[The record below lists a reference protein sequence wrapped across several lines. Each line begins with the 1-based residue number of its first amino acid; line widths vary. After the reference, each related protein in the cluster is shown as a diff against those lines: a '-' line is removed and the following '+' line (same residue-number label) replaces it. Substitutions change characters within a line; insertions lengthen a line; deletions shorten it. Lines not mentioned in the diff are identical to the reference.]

1 MPRHTAV
8 LRKEIRFLRHTQ
20 QNIQERRTVSVLQGK
35 ERRMREFV
43 NVDMKKDAPPRVRR
57 HISIPE
63 FMLSPEQRKRKREKE
78 DLADSISLY
87 TGVAFGLWFAWSF
100 LCIDERPVVAWIG
113 MGVSAVAVFLV
124 YKWRRAHGFGGE

>member
-1 MPRHTAV
+1 
-8 LRKEIRFLRHTQ
+8 
-20 QNIQERRTVSVLQGK
+20 
-35 ERRMREFV
+35 MREFV
-43 NVDMKKDAPPRVRR
+43 NIDMKKDAPPQRRR

>member
-1 MPRHTAV
+1 
-8 LRKEIRFLRHTQ
+8 
-20 QNIQERRTVSVLQGK
+20 
-35 ERRMREFV
+35 MREFV
-43 NVDMKKDAPPRVRR
+43 NVDMKKDAPPQRRR
-57 HISIPE
+57 HISIPD
-63 FMLSPEQRKRKREKE
+63 FMLSPEQKKRKREKE

-87 TGVAFGLWFAWSF
+87 TGVAFGLWFVWSF

>member
-20 QNIQERRTVSVLQGK
+20 QNIQERRTVSVLQGE

-43 NVDMKKDAPPRVRR
+43 NIDMKKDAPPRVRR

-78 DLADSISLY
+78 DLADNISLY

>member
-1 MPRHTAV
+1 
-8 LRKEIRFLRHTQ
+8 
-20 QNIQERRTVSVLQGK
+20 
-35 ERRMREFV
+35 MREFV
-43 NVDMKKDAPPRVRR
+43 NVDMKKDAPPQMRR

-87 TGVAFGLWFAWSF
+87 TGVAFGAWFGWSF
-100 LCIDERPVVAWIG
+100 LCIDERPLLAWIG